1 MPPRASQTYVIGHRN
16 PDTDAICS
24 AIAYAD
30 FLSRTRIPDAV
41 PARCGSLTARTE
53 WVLRQAGVP
62 PPELVM
68 DMRLRLSSICRTAVA
83 TASPDETFYEV
94 YARMIAGGLRAIPIV
109 DPQSRMLGML
119 SLLDLLALLLP
130 AAQEDDG
137 MRIVRTTLR
146 NMRASLDGRFLFEPG
161 RLVDEDDIVVMVAA
175 SSTRVIASRLEQFEV
190 ERVVVITGDRPEV
203 HELAIESGVR
213 CLVVTGGLSV
223 SDELVQRASEK
234 SVGILSTRRDTA
246 STTQLIR
253 GSRRVESAI
262 SSDYLQFPPDA
273 LVEDV
278 RARVLGSAQPV
289 FPVIDPETGKLA
301 GCFSKSDL
309 VDPAQQRLVLVDHN
323 EFAQAVAGADEADII
338 EVIDHH
344 RLSGNLVSREP
355 LQFINRP
362 VGSTCTIVAG
372 NYRIAGLQPSKSIA
386 TCLCAG
392 IVSDTLNLTS
402 PTATQEDRD
411 ILAWLREVSGL
422 DIDRFTEEFF
432 ATGSV
437 LRSLSPA
444 DALLSD
450 RKEYTESGFNV
461 SISQIE
467 EVGLNHF
474 WPAQDA
480 LQEELR
486 RLLDGAIDVA
496 CLMVTDVGRHVSIL
510 LIEGPEDVVERVD
523 YPKRDHGVYE
533 LDGVVSRK
541 KQLFP
546 WISRLLVGVT
556 KS

>member
-1 MPPRASQTYVIGHRN
+1 MPSRQTYVIGHRN

-24 AIAYAD
+24 AIGYAD

-53 WVLRQAGVP
+53 WVLQRAGVE

-68 DMRLRLSSICRTAVA
+68 DMRLRLSSICRTTVA
-83 TASPDETFYEV
+83 TASPDETFFEV

-109 DPQSRMLGML
+109 DARSRMLGML

-130 AAQEDDG
+130 AEQDAEG
-137 MRIVRTTLR
+137 MRTVRTTLR

-175 SSTRVIASRLEQFEV
+175 SSTEVIAARLAHFQVGRVI
-190 ERVVVITGDRPEV
+190 VVTGDRPEV
-203 HELAIESGVR
+203 HRLAIQSGVR
-213 CLVVTGGLSV
+213 CLVVTGGLPV
-223 SDELVQRASEK
+223 STELVAAAADQG
-234 SVGILSTRRDTA
+234 VGVLSTPRDTA

-273 LVEDV
+273 LVEEV

-323 EFAQAVAGADEADII
+323 EFAQAVSGADEADII

-372 NYRIAGLQPSKSIA
+372 NYRIAGMEPSKSIA
-386 TCLCAG
+386 ICLCAG

-402 PTATQEDRD
+402 PTATPEDCD
-411 ILAWLREVSGL
+411 ILAWLRHVAGL

-437 LRSLSPA
+437 LRTLSPG

-450 RKEYTESGFNV
+450 RKEYTESGYKV

-474 WPAQDA
+474 WSAREA

-486 RLLDGAIDVA
+486 RLLAEGIDVA
-496 CLMVTDVGRHVSIL
+496 CLMVTDVGRHNSIL
-510 LIEGPEDVVERVD
+510 LIEAPGEVIDRVD

-533 LDGVVSRK
+533 MDGVVSRK

-546 WISRLLVGVT
+546 WISRLLVGV
-556 KS
+556 KKA